1 MTAFQ
6 EEEENIKKSLENKLD
21 TNSKRIKRFLDMP
34 DLSHTEGSPI
44 AELVKKV
51 LELPDFK
58 NFDIVDI
65 PEIVRTDIS
74 FDLFNFPADHP
85 ARSKSDTYFV
95 DDEHILRTHTTIM
108 WYYYLMRDDIKEK
121 IKNKESLGSVA
132 YGKVYRRDEIDREH
146 MNVFHQ
152 IDGWYLTPKD
162 KKIIDTEDL
171 QDILLKIAKKIY
183 GKDIEHRFNID
194 EFPYTDPSV
203 ELEIKVR
210 GSWLEVL
217 GSGLVRGVVLKNL
230 GVDPDTYNGWAF
242 GFGLERLAM
251 LSMDLPDIRLLWSD
265 DDRIK
270 KQLQLGN
277 EYEEVSKYPSV
288 PRDISFIVDKNFMPN
303 DYFDLIRD
311 IGGEL
316 VEEVKLMD
324 KYENEEKFGKDKVS
338 YTYSIIYRSNE
349 RTLTNEEVNKIQEKV
364 YNQTA
369 ELFNAKLR

>member
-1 MTAFQ
+1 MTIFP
-6 EEEENIKKSLENKLD
+6 EEENIKKTLVNKHD
-21 TNSKRIKRFLDMP
+21 INSKRIKRFLDMP
-34 DLSHTEGSPI
+34 DLSRTEGSPI

-51 LELPDFK
+51 LELTDFK

-65 PEIVRTDIS
+65 PEIVRTDVS
-74 FDLFNFPADHP
+74 FDLFNFPKDHP

-95 DDEHILRTHTTIM
+95 DDGHILRTHTTVM
-108 WYYYLMRDDIKEK
+108 WYYYLMQDDIKEK
-121 IKNKESLGSVA
+121 IKNRESTGSIA

-162 KKIIDTEDL
+162 KKIIGIEDL
-171 QDILLKIAKKIY
+171 QDILLKIARKIY
-183 GKDIEHRFNID
+183 GDDIEYRFNVD

-203 ELEIKVR
+203 ELEVKVR
-210 GSWLEVL
+210 GNWLEVL
-217 GSGLVRGVVLKNL
+217 GSGMVRGVVLKNL
-230 GVDPDTYNGWAF
+230 GVDPEIYNGWAF

-270 KQLQLGN
+270 KQLRLGN
-277 EYEEVSKYPSV
+277 KFEEVSKYPPA
-288 PRDISFIVDKNFMPN
+288 PRDVSFIVDKGFVPN

-311 IGGEL
+311 TGGDL
-316 VEEVKLMD
+316 VEEVELLD
-324 KYENEEKFGKDKVS
+324 KYENEEKFGKDKIS
-338 YTYSIIYRSNE
+338 YTYRIIYRSNE
-349 RTLTNEEVNKIQEKV
+349 RTLTNEEVNDIQEKV

-369 ELFNAKLR
+369 QQFNAELR

>member
-1 MTAFQ
+1 M
-6 EEEENIKKSLENKLD
+6 
-21 TNSKRIKRFLDMP
+21 
-34 DLSHTEGSPI
+34 
-44 AELVKKV
+44 
-51 LELPDFK
+51 
-58 NFDIVDI
+58 
-65 PEIVRTDIS
+65 
-74 FDLFNFPADHP
+74 
-85 ARSKSDTYFV
+85 
-95 DDEHILRTHTTIM
+95 
-108 WYYYLMRDDIKEK
+108 
-121 IKNKESLGSVA
+121 
-132 YGKVYRRDEIDREH
+132 
-146 MNVFHQ
+146 
-152 IDGWYLTPKD
+152 
-162 KKIIDTEDL
+162 